1 MAQLPGRLTAAAL
14 TIAALA
20 LAVLAEP
27 ARPAAAPKV
36 WREASS
42 GPVQVVSDG
51 NAADTLALL
60 QRVVTVRN
68 LVERATGRWI
78 GDAAE
83 PVLVLAPNGRDGMRE
98 LIGRAAERN
107 PGLLVAA
114 ALPSPFGH
122 HLALRA
128 DARQI
133 GNDALVLHEYVH
145 LVTAAEFDPIPPP
158 AWIDEGLSEFWS
170 TLVARGDR
178 LDVGAPIGAF
188 VRALRRGRGWIPIAE
203 LVRAPRGR
211 YDTVDGK
218 LEMFYAE
225 SWALVHYLLLKDRT
239 PAMTYAPQL
248 PADLEPL
255 DDALRAYV
263 RTPIAGVAL
272 EPRDVN
278 SQTAGAITI
287 RELPEPEALAIRA
300 SVMAYGENPEAGVRL
315 ASRAVALD
323 ANQPLATEAI
333 GIICFLTN
341 RGDEARS
348 WLEKAVS
355 LPGAGYRSHYYYGI
369 VAAGTPSIA
378 AKHFRRSLELRPG
391 FGPAAE
397 WLAAVSKYLQTFGRF
412 PL

>member
-1 MAQLPGRLTAAAL
+1 MAQVPGRLTP
-14 TIAALA
+14 AALA
-20 LAVLAEP
+20 IAAVALVVFAEP
-27 ARPAAAPKV
+27 ARPAAAPKL

-51 NAADTLALL
+51 SAADTPALL
-60 QRVVTVRN
+60 RRVVTVRH
-68 LVERATGRWI
+68 LIERATGRAI
-78 GDAAE
+78 GDATE
-83 PVLVLAPNGRDGMRE
+83 PVLVVAPTGGDGMRE
-98 LIGRAAERN
+98 LIGRAAQRN

-122 HLALRA
+122 HLAIRA

-133 GNDALVLHEYVH
+133 KNDELLLHEYVH
-145 LVTAAEFDPIPPP
+145 LITAAEFDPTPPP

-178 LDVGAPIGAF
+178 LEAGAPIDAF
-188 VRALRRGRGWIPIAE
+188 VRALRRDNGWIPIAE

-211 YDTVDGK
+211 YDTVNGK

-239 PAMTYAPQL
+239 PAMAYAPQL
-248 PADLEPL
+248 PKDVSQL

-272 EPRDVN
+272 EPRDVK
-278 SQTAGAITI
+278 SPTAGAITV
-287 RELPEPEALAIRA
+287 RELPESEALAIRA

-323 ANQPLATEAI
+323 ANQPLATEAL
-333 GIICFLTN
+333 GIIYFLTN

-348 WLEKAVS
+348 WLEKAAS

-369 VAAGTPSIA
+369 VMAGTPAIA
-378 AKHFRRSLELRPG
+378 ARHFRRSLELRPG